1 MHSTC
6 MATVVAEYDLLEAD
20 TPTSVIEAYFRKPLA
35 TWDQQNLQPGELEA
49 IQRAFVRS
57 TETRTIEIDREE
69 SVVWITYVV
78 SVEMEY
84 TPRTLEYFGT
94 SLDDVLLNGLH
105 VTFPLDE
112 RVVELAGE
120 TGSVNAI

>member
-1 MHSTC
+1 MQSTC
-6 MATVVAEYDLLEAD
+6 VATVVAEYDLLEAD
-20 TPTSVIEAYFRKPLA
+20 TPTSAIEAYFRKPLA

-49 IQRAFVRS
+49 VQRAFVRS

-69 SVVWITYVV
+69 HVVWITYVV

-84 TPRTLEYFGT
+84 TPRSLEYFGT
-94 SLDDVLLNGLH
+94 TLNEVLLNGLH

-120 TGSVNAI
+120 NGTVSAL